1 MEEKASSDR
10 RKFSR
15 SLSCPWDRWIE
26 ATAAEGL
33 GDYAS
38 RPIRDRWVEVSDTL
52 TKTAKAFSGPCST
65 LRYADRGGER
75 KTL

>member
-15 SLSCPWDRWIE
+15 SLPCPWGRWVE

-38 RPIRDRWVEVSDTL
+38 RPIRDGWMKDIFISICE
-52 TKTAKAFSGPCST
+52 KTVTPAPNGT
-65 LRYADRGGER
+65 GG
-75 KTL
+75 